1 MMKKIV
7 NSIRNFFAPV
17 TSAMSKIASP
27 IGRVFGK
34 VFGKLKN
41 IENINQLT
49 KKIVVDKKIGFSS
62 TFFLVFI
69 GPLLATFILFM
80 FSVVGHNQPDS
91 WVNWILAVVFIPTI
105 ILSLIVSQKKEL
117 IGSYGETIL
126 LLIPTFVWLLPGH
139 VDAKNYIVYAG
150 FAVIVLGLVFIFSAS
165 LISAL
170 RHNTANSKRMK
181 VTEILLRLGFTAVA
195 ISSTLIV
202 SIVLINWGDFSLHL
216 ADVKQGEIVITTTQD
231 YTAGPWI
238 TFIAAV
244 TIFVALTLVMLGLL
258 TGYKKKYVETI
269 NDKELGVVGTYT
281 RKPTNDKNLEK
292 TMMINLKKAN
302 KKKK

>member
-1 MMKKIV
+1 MMKK
-7 NSIRNFFAPV
+7 NSITNFFSEV
-17 TSAMSKIASP
+17 YI
-27 IGRVFGK
+27 
-34 VFGKLKN
+34 KLKN

-49 KKIVVDKKIGFSS
+49 RKIVVDKKIGFSS

-69 GPLLATFILFM
+69 GPLIAAFLLFM
-80 FSVVGHNQPDS
+80 FSVLGDTKPSS
-91 WVNWILAVVFIPTI
+91 WVNWVLAIVFIPTI

-150 FAVIVLGLVFIFSAS
+150 FAVVVLGLIFIFSAS
-165 LISAL
+165 IVSAI
-170 RHNTANSKRMK
+170 RHNTANSKKMK

-202 SIVLINWGDFSLHL
+202 SIVLINWGDFSLRL
-216 ADVKQGEIVITTTQD
+216 ADVKQGEIIITTTQD
-231 YTAGPWI
+231 YTTGPWI

-258 TGYKKKYVETI
+258 TGYKKKYLETI
-269 NDKELGVVGTYT
+269 NDKDLGVVGAYT
-281 RKPTNDKNLEK
+281 RKPTSDKNIEK
-292 TMMINLKKAN
+292 TMMINLKKAR